1 MAWLPGVVLY
11 LRGVKKLHQA
21 MWAFRIKKNSQ
32 VGFVARKGYVTPWN
46 LAIFL
51 QSVKQIKLS
60 RKSINQFF
68 FFLPEEER
76 EELLTRLEVMEAEK
90 AEAVQDMTV
99 IREGKY
105 WQYSN
110 S

>member
-1 MAWLPGVVLY
+1 M
-11 LRGVKKLHQA
+11 
-21 MWAFRIKKNSQ
+21 
-32 VGFVARKGYVTPWN
+32 
-46 LAIFL
+46 
-51 QSVKQIKLS
+51 
-60 RKSINQFF
+60 F
-68 FFLPEEER
+68 FFLLQEEER

-90 AEAVQDMTV
+90 AEAVQDMTL